1 MIDRAY
7 CRRMARYNA
16 WQNRLLWD
24 TLEPIERG
32 ALTEALPMQH
42 GSLLGALNH
51 LLWLDRM
58 WLSRLYRIAPPDTG
72 LADSVRLHAD
82 GHGWWTDR
90 FRTDGALRM
99 WADTLNSVDLM
110 DQIAFWSISLE
121 EDIILSKAECVMHM
135 FNQQTDQ
142 RAVIRS
148 HLAARGMTLPPV
160 NLFQMPTS

>member
-16 WQNRLLWD
+16 WQNKLLWD
-24 TLEPIERG
+24 VIEPMPKADI
-32 ALTEALPMQH
+32 TKDLPMEH

-58 WLSRLYRIAPPDTG
+58 WLSRLYAIDRPAQE
-72 LADSVRLHAD
+72 LAESTKMTKDAR
-82 GHGWWTDR
+82 GWWLER
-90 FRTDGALRM
+90 FRADGALRM
-99 WADTLNSVDLM
+99 WAETLKSVDLM

-121 EDIILSKAECVMHM
+121 EDIILDKATCIMHM

-148 HLAARGMTLPPV
+148 HLAAMGQTLPRV
-160 NLFQMPTS
+160 NLFELPPE